1 MKNYFF
7 VFLFLTAF
15 VFGSNAQTKPA
26 FGVYYN
32 PSFTSRITQ
41 ANSDL
46 NWLKTEW
53 DKLESGS
60 MGYSVGA
67 FAERSFSSKLSVRVG
82 VGFSSFGE
90 RADSLIDLGVDEYRT
105 DYKFIE
111 VPVVASYYFGENKY
125 RKPYFSAGYTM
136 NYFLNKSITYSMV
149 GSNREE
155 KTVVKGDE
163 KSINHAVRIA
173 FGFDFVLDKKWSLK
187 SEVFAN
193 QFVSSL
199 TNDGVRRLPF
209 SCGLSVQLR
218 KK

>member
-15 VFGSNAQTKPA
+15 ASNAQNKPT

-46 NWLKTEW
+46 NWLKKEW
-53 DKLESGS
+53 DKLDSGS

-67 FAERSFSSKLSVRVG
+67 FAERSFSSRLSVRAG
-82 VGFSSFGE
+82 IGFSSFGE
-90 RADSLIDLGVDEYRT
+90 RADSLNDLGIDKYRT
-105 DYKFIE
+105 DYRFIE
-111 VPVVASYYFGENKY
+111 VPLVASYYFGENKY
-125 RKPYFSAGYTM
+125 RRPYFSAGYTM

-155 KTVVKGDE
+155 KTIIKGDE
-163 KSINHAVRIA
+163 KSINHAVRFA
-173 FGFDFVLDKKWSLK
+173 FGFDFVLDKKWSLRT
-187 SEVFAN
+187 EIFAN
-193 QFVSSL
+193 QFLSSL
-199 TNDGVRRLPF
+199 TNDGVRRMPF
-209 SCGLSVQLR
+209 SSGMSVQLR

>member
-15 VFGSNAQTKPA
+15 ASNAQNKPTI
-26 FGVYYN
+26 GVYYN

-46 NWLKTEW
+46 NWLKKEW

-60 MGYSVGA
+60 VGYSVGA
-67 FAERSFSSKLSVRVG
+67 FAERTLSSKLSVRAG
-82 VGFSSFGE
+82 LGFSTFGE
-90 RADSLIDLGVDEYRT
+90 RVDSLSDLGIDKYRT
-105 DYKFIE
+105 DFRFIE
-111 VPVVASYYFGENKY
+111 VPLVASYYFGENKY
-125 RKPYFSAGYTM
+125 RRPYFSAGYTLNGFM
-136 NYFLNKSITYSMV
+136 NKRISYSLI
-149 GSNREE
+149 GSSREE
-155 KTVVKGDE
+155 TTVLKNDVKAV
-163 KSINHAVRIA
+163 SHAVRFAI
-173 FGFDFVLDKKWSLK
+173 GVDFVLDKKWSVK
-187 SEVFAN
+187 TEIFAN

-209 SCGLSVQLR
+209 AAGLSVQLR

>member
-1 MKNYFF
+1 M
-7 VFLFLTAF
+7 FLTAF

-46 NWLKTEW
+46 SWMKKEW

-67 FAERSFSSKLSVRVG
+67 FAERTLSSKLSLRAG
-82 VGFSSFGE
+82 AGFSSFGE

-125 RKPYFSAGYTM
+125 RKPYLSAGYTM

-163 KSINHAVRIA
+163 KSINHSVRMA

-187 SEVFAN
+187 TEVFAN

>member
-1 MKNYFF
+1 MKNNIIII
-7 VFLFLTAF
+7 LFLTAF
-15 VFGSNAQTKPA
+15 AFGSSAQTKPT

-46 NWLKTEW
+46 NWLKKEW

-67 FAERSFSSKLSVRVG
+67 FAERSFSSRLSVRAG

-90 RADSLIDLGVDEYRT
+90 RADSLNDLGIDKYRT
-105 DYKFIE
+105 DYRFLEI
-111 VPVVASYYFGENKY
+111 PLVASYYFGENKY
-125 RKPYFSAGYTM
+125 RRPYFSAGYTM

-155 KTVVKGDE
+155 KTVLKGDE
-163 KSINHAVRIA
+163 KSINHAVRLS
-173 FGFDFVLDKKWSLK
+173 FGFDFVLDKKWSLRT
-187 SEVFAN
+187 EIFAN
-193 QFVSSL
+193 QFLSSL
-199 TNDGVRRLPF
+199 TNDGIRRMPF
-209 SCGLSVQLR
+209 SSGLSVQLR

>member
-7 VFLFLTAF
+7 VFLFLTA
-15 VFGSNAQTKPA
+15 FGSNAQTKPA

-32 PSFTSRITQ
+32 PSFTSRITH

-46 NWLKTEW
+46 SWMKKEW

-67 FAERSFSSKLSVRVG
+67 FAERSFSSKLGVRVG
-82 VGFSSFGE
+82 AGFSSFGE
-90 RADSLIDLGVDEYRT
+90 RADSLSDLGIDKYKT
-105 DYKFIE
+105 DYRFIE
-111 VPVVASYYFGENKY
+111 VPFVASYYFGENKY
-125 RKPYFSAGYTM
+125 RRPYFSAGYTL
-136 NYFLNKSITYSMV
+136 NYFLNKSITYSFL

-155 KTVVKGDE
+155 KTVLKGDE
-163 KSINHAVRIA
+163 KAISHAVRFA
-173 FGFDFVLDKKWSLK
+173 FGFDFVLDKKWSMK
-187 SEVFAN
+187 TEIFVN

-199 TNDGVRRLPF
+199 TNDGLRRMPF
-209 SCGLSVQLR
+209 AAGLSIQLR